1 MKIRMWKMKIMFAR
15 MKKKLPLSICILFFL
30 GLQSSVFGQLI
41 PNLKAHIT
49 YLASDSLH
57 GRMTGSPDE
66 KLAADYIIKQFVGA
80 GITNAKGNHN
90 AKKYLQAFHYSPKM
104 DSTVTKVNGNNV
116 VAFIDNKAAN
126 TIILGAHY
134 DHLGWGLPA
143 HSTYRGEPAIHNGAD
158 DNASGVATIIELA
171 KLLKNS
177 SLKNYN
183 YVFIAFSGEELG
195 LYGSKWF
202 VEHPTLDLAKVDYM
216 LNLDMVGRVDSN
228 KLVVSG
234 VGTSP
239 SWNEAMKRITSS
251 FHIKTTESGVGPSD
265 HTSFYLKKIPVLH
278 FFSGQHKDYHKPSD
292 DENKIN
298 YKGMEDVVVYVAAL
312 IGELNS
318 KPKIPFTKTKDDNN
332 DNAPKF
338 TVTLGVMPDY
348 TFEGEGMRI
357 DAVTDGK
364 PASKAGLQ
372 DCDIVLQLG
381 EIKVADM
388 MSYMKA
394 LSQFKKGDASKVK
407 VKRGSE
413 IVVKDIQF

>member
-1 MKIRMWKMKIMFAR
+1 MKIRMWKMKIMFAV
-15 MKKKLPLSICILFFL
+15 MKKKLSFSIGIWFL
-30 GLQSSVFGQLI
+30 CGLWSLVQGQI
-41 PNLKAHIT
+41 ISNLKAHVT

-57 GRMTGSPDE
+57 GRMTGSADE
-66 KLAADYIIKQFVGA
+66 KLAADYIIKQFIGA
-80 GITNAKGNHN
+80 GITNANGNFKT
-90 AKKYLQAFHYSPKM
+90 KKYLQPFHYAPKL
-104 DSTVTKVNGNNV
+104 DSIITKVNGNNV

-126 TIILGAHY
+126 TIILGAHF

-171 KLLKNS
+171 RQLKNS
-177 SLKNYN
+177 SFKNNN
-183 YVFIAFSGEELG
+183 YLFIAFSGEELG

-202 VEHPTLDLAKVDYM
+202 VEHPSLDLTKVDYM
-216 LNLDMVGRVDSN
+216 LNFDMVGRIDSN

-265 HTSFYLKKIPVLH
+265 HTSFYLKQIPALH

-292 DENKIN
+292 DESKIN
-298 YKGMEDVVVYVAAL
+298 YKGMEDVVVYVESL

-318 KPKIPFTKTKDDNN
+318 KPKISFTKTKEDTNE
-332 DNAPKF
+332 NAPKF

-348 TFEGEGMRI
+348 TFEGQGMRI

-372 DCDIVLQLG
+372 EGDVVQQLG
-381 EIKVADM
+381 EVKVTDM

-407 VKRGSE
+407 VKRGAE
-413 IVVKDIQF
+413 VLEKPVQF

>member
-15 MKKKLPLSICILFFL
+15 MKKKLSLFICVLFFL
-30 GLQSSVFGQLI
+30 GLRSSVFGQLI

-57 GRMTGSPDE
+57 GRMTGSADE
-66 KLAADYIIKQFVGA
+66 KLAADYIIKQFASA
-80 GITNAKGNHN
+80 GIANAKGNLN

-202 VEHPTLDLAKVDYM
+202 VEHPTLDLTKVDYM
-216 LNLDMVGRVDSN
+216 LNFDMVGRVDSN

-239 SWNEAMKRITSS
+239 LWNEAMKRITSS

-364 PASKAGLQ
+364 PASKAGLL
-372 DCDIVLQLG
+372 DDDIVLQLG

-394 LSQFKKGDASKVK
+394 LSQFKKGDSSKVK